1 MEYFDTTYTV
11 QITKDV
17 VYNTNP
23 TTIPGYLLNIYKP
36 LLYAYDGPSWTAGQA
51 APVTNRPTIIWAHG
65 GSFQYGSK
73 DNPGEGYA
81 YQFAQRGY
89 NAIAIDYRKPL
100 PYSYG
105 VNETMAIC
113 DMRAAIRWAKA
124 NAAPHNIDTT
134 KIIAGG
140 DSAGG
145 FAAIQAAISN
155 TEQANGNNGTMGAGS
170 RPAAV
175 VALWAPVTSKP
186 GWLQTDAI
194 QVANITA
201 GLIDVFA
208 GVQGKLDT
216 PVPPAEMRALW
227 NQIVALRGTGKAFY
241 TELANA
247 LHNQMNRSQLGVNDY
262 REGFF
267 EDAFRGVLMYL
278 GTKLSLI

>member
-1 MEYFDTTYTV
+1 MEYFDTTYGV
-11 QITKDV
+11 RITKDV

-23 TTIPGYLLNIYKP
+23 TTIPGYLLNIYEP
-36 LLYAYDGPSWTAGQA
+36 SFYAYDGPSWSAGQA
-51 APVTNRPTIIWAHG
+51 APITNRPTIIWAHG
-65 GSFQYGSK
+65 GSFQFGSK
-73 DNPGEGYA
+73 DNPGETYA

-89 NAIAIDYRKPL
+89 VAIAIDYRKP
-100 PYSYG
+100 PYQYG

-113 DMRAAIRWAKA
+113 DMRAAIRWAKTF
-124 NAAPHNIDTT
+124 AATYNIDTT

-145 FAAIQAAISN
+145 FAAYQAAISN
-155 TEQANGNNGTMGAGS
+155 LEQANGNNGLMGASS

-175 VALWAPVTSKP
+175 VSLWAPVTSKP
-186 GWLQTDAI
+186 GYLPTDAP

-201 GLIDVFA
+201 GNLDIWA

-216 PVPPAEMRALW
+216 LVPPPEMRALW

-241 TELANA
+241 VELANA
-247 LHNQMNRSQLGVNDY
+247 LHNQVNRAQFGINDY

-267 EDAFRGVLMYL
+267 EDAFRGVLGYL
-278 GTKLSLI
+278 ANKLTLF